1 MKKNVFKMMM
11 LAFVVMSSISFAAC
25 GGDDDENGGKPDNNP
40 SWTLYEPFT
49 TLDASPEEVKAY
61 MTEKLPDFK
70 MTEPFGNSNGYSL
83 IYTNEKENVSVY
95 YSIVLNKLSSVI
107 CQYENYSKAK
117 YEFFWSELKKRY
129 ALEVM
134 AEQGEAKMCKGIING
149 KQYLISIATS
159 EDGGQSKFIRI
170 GYNTLPMD

>member
-1 MKKNVFKMMM
+1 MSKIKFLMMAIIAIVSM
-11 LAFVVMSSISFAAC
+11 TFTAC
-25 GGDDDENGGKPDNNP
+25 GGDDDDTSGGKPDDNS

-49 TLDASPEEVKAY
+49 TLNASPEEVKAY
-61 MTEKLPDFK
+61 MADKLPQFK
-70 MTEPFGNSNGYSL
+70 MEEPFGNSNGYSL
-83 IYTNEKENVSVY
+83 IYTNEKEDVSIY

-134 AEQGEAKMCKGIING
+134 AEQGEAKMCKGVING

-159 EDGGQSKFIRI
+159 ENGGQSKFIRI
-170 GYNTLPMD
+170 GYNALPMD